1 MKTAAETGRLRR
13 VATAR
18 MPTKW
23 GMFHATGFERTVANG
38 ITRTESALAIVMGD
52 LMAEAPLLRIHFQC
66 FTGEALGSICI
77 SLAPGL
83 ISARTRRAPGK
94 SFFCTINQSGLC
106 RSRTENPRVRR

>member
-38 ITRTESALAIVMGD
+38 ISRAECALAIVMGSQ
-52 LMAEAPLLRIHFQC
+52 MAEAPLLRIHSQC
-66 FTGEALGSICI
+66 FTGEALGSLRCDCGDQL
-77 SLAPGL
+77 SMNWQSRRRFQACAP
-83 ISARTRRAPGK
+83 SYPNWTKDSRRKGA
-94 SFFCTINQSGLC
+94 S
-106 RSRTENPRVRR
+106 